1 MRQSGILLHLTSLP
15 GPEGCG
21 TLGQEARAFVDFLE
35 ASGMSIW
42 QVLPISP
49 TGYGE
54 SPYQSFSTFAGNPNM
69 IDLRTLVQEGLLP
82 ELPHFDTRDA
92 SQVDFP
98 AVIAY
103 KDEALRVTYRHARE
117 KVKEAQEA
125 FRREQAHWLDD
136 YALFRAIK
144 KHYNNISWMDWP
156 DESLRKRHP
165 DAMAFYTAQFAD
177 EIDFHVFTQ
186 YLFFKQWAALKAYAN
201 GKGIQLFGD
210 IPIYVAM
217 DSADTWANPECF
229 ELDVNRRPT
238 RVAGV
243 PPDYFSADGQLWGNP
258 LYKWKAHRAT
268 GYAWW
273 LRRLRAMGDYF
284 DLIRVDHFIGF
295 ANFYAVRSGA
305 ATARWGAWRIGPAR
319 HFFERVKKTLPDL
332 GIIAEDLGAVN
343 DRVRKLLKF
352 VGYPGMK
359 VLGFAFSG
367 GDDNVHL
374 PWHVSGNSVYY
385 TGTHDNNT
393 ALGWWEAAPG
403 HEQGRAWHV
412 LGMRDG
418 DHISDMMTEAVFLSR
433 ARRAIVPMQDV
444 LRLPASA
451 RMNTPGTLGGN
462 WLWRMQEGALN
473 QEVADRL
480 LALNRKTSRTA
491 R

>member
-21 TLGQEARAFVDFLE
+21 TLGQEARAFVDFLAE
-35 ASGMSIW
+35 SGMSIW

-69 IDLRTLVQEGLLP
+69 IDLRTLVEEGLLP
-82 ELPHFDTRDA
+82 ELPPIETQETNH
-92 SQVDFP
+92 VDFP

-103 KDEALRVTYRHARE
+103 KEEALRTAYRHAKA
-117 KVKEAQEA
+117 KVKEQQAQFLE
-125 FRREQAHWLDD
+125 EQAHWLKD

-144 KHYNNISWMDWP
+144 RHYSNASWMDWP
-156 DESLRKRHP
+156 DENIRKRTP
-165 DAMAFYTAQFAD
+165 DALAFYSSQFRD
-177 EIDFHVFTQ
+177 EMDFHVFTQ
-186 YLFFKQWAALKAYAN
+186 YLFFRQWGVLKAYAN

-210 IPIYVAM
+210 MPIYVAM

-243 PPDYFSADGQLWGNP
+243 PPDYFAANGQLWGNP
-258 LYKWKAHRAT
+258 LYNWKAHQAD

-273 LRRLRAMGDYF
+273 LRRLSAMGSYY

-305 ATARWGAWRIGPAR
+305 ATARWGAWRIGPGR
-319 HFFERVKKTLPDL
+319 HFFERVKKALPNL

-343 DRVRKLLKF
+343 DRVRKLLRF

-359 VLGFAFSG
+359 VLSFAFSG

-393 ALGWWEAAPG
+393 ALGWWEAAPD
-403 HEQGRAWHV
+403 HEKGRAWHV

-418 DHISDMMTEAVFLSR
+418 DHICDKMMETVFMSR
-433 ARRAIVPMQDV
+433 AQRAIVPMQDV
-444 LRLPASA
+444 LRLPTGA
-451 RMNTPGTLGGN
+451 RMNMPGTLGGN
-462 WLWRMQEGALN
+462 WLWRMQDGALS
-473 QEVADRL
+473 QETIQRL
-480 LALNRKTSRTA
+480 LTLNRKSGRA
-491 R
+491 SK

>member
-1 MRQSGILLHLTSLP
+1 MRESGILLHLTSLH

-21 TLGQEARAFVDFLE
+21 TLGQEARDFVDFLAE
-35 ASGMSIW
+35 AGMSIW

-69 IDLRTLVQEGLLP
+69 IDLRTLVHEGLLP
-82 ELPHFDTRDA
+82 EVPPFQTQDPAR
-92 SQVDFP
+92 VDFP

-103 KDEALRVTYRHARE
+103 KEEALRVAYRHAKA
-117 KVKEAQEA
+117 KVKAEQAA
-125 FRREQAHWLDD
+125 FLEEQAHWLND

-144 KHYNNISWMDWP
+144 RHYNNASWMDWP
-156 DESLRKRHP
+156 DENIRKRHP
-165 DAMAFYTAQFAD
+165 DALAFYQSQFQD
-177 EIDFHVFTQ
+177 EMDFHVFTQ
-186 YLFFKQWAALKAYAN
+186 YLFFKQWGALKDYAN

-210 IPIYVAM
+210 MPIYVAM

-229 ELDVNRRPT
+229 ELNAERRPT
-238 RVAGV
+238 KVAGV
-243 PPDYFSADGQLWGNP
+243 PPDYFAADGQLWGNP
-258 LYKWKAHRAT
+258 LYNWKAHRKN

-273 LRRLRAMGDYF
+273 LRRLSAMGSYF

-305 ATARWGAWRIGPAR
+305 ANARWGAWRIGPGR
-319 HFFERVKKTLPDL
+319 HFFERVQKALPDL

-343 DRVRKLLKF
+343 DRVHKLLQF

-374 PWHVSGNSVYY
+374 PWHVRSNSVYY

-393 ALGWWEAAPG
+393 ALGWWDAAPG
-403 HEQGRAWHV
+403 HEKGRAWHV

-418 DHISDMMTEAVFLSR
+418 DHICDKMMEVVFNSR
-433 ARRAIVPMQDV
+433 AQRAIVPMQDV
-444 LRLPASA
+444 LRLPADA
-451 RMNTPGTLGGN
+451 RMNIPGTLGGN
-462 WLWRMQEGALN
+462 WLWRMQDGAIN
-473 QEVADRL
+473 PD
-480 LALNRKTSRTA
+480 TA
-491 R
+491 RRLRELNTRTGRTSK

>member
-1 MRQSGILLHLTSLP
+1 
-15 GPEGCG
+15 
-21 TLGQEARAFVDFLE
+21 
-35 ASGMSIW
+35 
-42 QVLPISP
+42 
-49 TGYGE
+49 
-54 SPYQSFSTFAGNPNM
+54 
-69 IDLRTLVQEGLLP
+69 
-82 ELPHFDTRDA
+82 
-92 SQVDFP
+92 
-98 AVIAY
+98 
-103 KDEALRVTYRHARE
+103 
-117 KVKEAQEA
+117 
-125 FRREQAHWLDD
+125 
-136 YALFRAIK
+136 
-144 KHYNNISWMDWP
+144 
-156 DESLRKRHP
+156 
-165 DAMAFYTAQFAD
+165 
-177 EIDFHVFTQ
+177 
-186 YLFFKQWAALKAYAN
+186 
-201 GKGIQLFGD
+201 
-210 IPIYVAM
+210 
-217 DSADTWANPECF
+217 
-229 ELDVNRRPT
+229 
-238 RVAGV
+238 
-243 PPDYFSADGQLWGNP
+243 
-258 LYKWKAHRAT
+258 
-268 GYAWW
+268 
-273 LRRLRAMGDYF
+273 MGDYF

-403 HEQGRAWHV
+403 HEHGRAWHV

-418 DHISDMMTEAVFLSR
+418 DHISDKMTEAVFLSR

-462 WLWRMQEGALN
+462 WLWRMQDGALN

-480 LALNRKTSRTA
+480 LALNRKASRTA